1 MDQHAVDAIHEHA
14 GAFATQRRFNAFLR
28 ATNGGRPDAMLNVLA
43 FRDGTACDMARR
55 VFAQTGFSQIM
66 LKRARV
72 VFEETNGAY
81 PSGIET
87 LLADMT
93 AQFNAI
99 QDSELINNVQKSIV
113 KRVDDASVGLS
124 LAKEVRDTV
133 HRIREKDR
141 LAANIALLATLFDG
155 ALASEEQVHC
165 ATSEISDGETRALM
179 VDIMRM
185 YEAGALGDI
194 ARLPDATLVLLRKF
208 LELPTYYPVDDLI
221 SLLKE
226 YFRVASDTRSIEELM
241 H

>member
-1 MDQHAVDAIHEHA
+1 MSQHSVDAIHEHT
-14 GAFATQRRFNAFLR
+14 GAFATQRRYSAFLQ
-28 ATNGGRPDAMLNVLA
+28 ATNGGQPDAMRNVLVA
-43 FRDGTACDMARR
+43 SDGTACDMARR
-55 VFAQTGFSQIM
+55 VFAQTGFSQLM
-66 LKRARV
+66 LRRARV

-87 LLADMT
+87 LLADLT

-99 QDSELINNVQKSIV
+99 PDSDLINNVQKSIV

-165 ATSEISDGETRALM
+165 ATSEISDSTTRVLM
-179 VDIMRM
+179 IDIMRM
-185 YEAGALGDI
+185 YETGALSDV
-194 ARLPDATLVLLRKF
+194 ALLPDAALALLRQF
-208 LELPTYYPVDDLI
+208 LEVPANCSVDDLI
-221 SLLKE
+221 SLLRE